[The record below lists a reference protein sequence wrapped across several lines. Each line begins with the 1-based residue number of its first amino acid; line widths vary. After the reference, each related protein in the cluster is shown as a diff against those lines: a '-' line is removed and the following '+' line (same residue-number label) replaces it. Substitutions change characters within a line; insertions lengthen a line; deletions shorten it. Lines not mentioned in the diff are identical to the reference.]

1 MMPGVARPSL
11 SSSVSYHVSPLYS
24 ILLLKHK
31 ELANVDLGLG
41 LESWLGLGIGS
52 GVVEGLW
59 GTPFPQ
65 IFLEEMPFPK

>member
-1 MMPGVARPSL
+1 MPFKTKVRRNS
-11 SSSVSYHVSPLYS
+11 HTKK
-24 ILLLKHK
+24 KHK